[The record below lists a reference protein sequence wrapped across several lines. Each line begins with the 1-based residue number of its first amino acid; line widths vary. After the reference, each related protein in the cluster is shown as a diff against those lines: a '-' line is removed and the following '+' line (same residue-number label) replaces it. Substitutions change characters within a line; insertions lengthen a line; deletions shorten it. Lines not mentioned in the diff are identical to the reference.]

1 MRVGAQMDAKSLLI
15 EDASR
20 AQEALLESKRVAILG
35 IKPEEH
41 AAQPAFYVADYLHKN
56 GYDVIPVPVYYPDCR
71 EIFGKPVCRKLSE
84 VGPVDMVIVFRR
96 PKDIPPHVDDI
107 IAAKPKYVWFQLGI
121 RNEEAAQKLAAAGIG
136 VIQDKC
142 SMVEHRRALAKKT

>member
-1 MRVGAQMDAKSLLI
+1 MKTNELLI
-15 EDASR
+15 EDPLR
-20 AQEALLESKRVAILG
+20 AQDALLHSKRLAILG
-35 IKPEEH
+35 IKPEDH
-41 AAQPAFYVADYLHKN
+41 AAQPAFYVADYLHNN

-84 VGPVDMVIVFRR
+84 VGPVDMIVVFRR
-96 PKDIPPHVDDI
+96 PTDIPPHVDDM

-121 RNEEAAQKLAAAGIG
+121 RNEAAAQRLTEAGIA

-142 SMVEHRRALAKKT
+142 TMVEHRRALARRKHD

>member
-1 MRVGAQMDAKSLLI
+1 MDPKTLLI
-15 EDASR
+15 EENVA
-20 AQEALLESKRVAILG
+20 AQQALLDSKRVAILG

-41 AAQPAFYVADYLHKN
+41 AMQPAYYVAEYLHKN

-71 EIFGKPVCRKLSE
+71 EILGKPVYRKLTE
-84 VGPVDMVIVFRR
+84 VGPVDLVVVFRK
-96 PKDIPPHVDDI
+96 PNDIPPHVDDI

-121 RNEEAAQKLAAAGIG
+121 RNEAAAEKLAQAGIG

-142 SMVEHRRALAKKT
+142 TMVEHRRAISRGRGQSA

>member
-1 MRVGAQMDAKSLLI
+1 MDPKTLLI
-15 EDASR
+15 EENVA
-20 AQEALLESKRVAILG
+20 AQQALLDSKRVAILG

-41 AAQPAFYVADYLHKN
+41 AMQPAYYVAEYLHKN

-71 EIFGKPVCRKLSE
+71 EILGKPVYRKLTE
-84 VGPVDMVIVFRR
+84 VGPVDMVVVFRK
-96 PKDIPPHVDDI
+96 PNDIPPHVDDI

-121 RNEEAAQKLAAAGIG
+121 RNEAAAEKLAQAGIG

-142 SMVEHRRALAKKT
+142 TMVEHRRAISRGRGQSA